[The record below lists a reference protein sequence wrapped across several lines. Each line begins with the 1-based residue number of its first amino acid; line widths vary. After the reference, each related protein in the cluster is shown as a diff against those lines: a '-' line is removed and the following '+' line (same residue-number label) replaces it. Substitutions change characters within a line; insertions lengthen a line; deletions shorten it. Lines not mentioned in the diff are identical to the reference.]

1 MVRILDY
8 KTGKPDEH
16 LKEIDKCKDLSSSDC
31 DGYLRQLVCYRLLF
45 EKDKK
50 ESRGMHVGAGELV
63 FIEPVSADLRTQ
75 GYKKGQYVSKRVEIS
90 DEMVDE
96 VEEVIKDVWGKI
108 KHLEFAKLPE
118 RDEKICGRCDFD
130 PICWG

>member
-1 MVRILDY
+1 MDY

-16 LKEIDKCKDLSSSDC
+16 LKDIDQTSDLSSPDC

-50 ESRGMHVGAGELV
+50 ESRGMRVHSGALV

-75 GYKKGQYVSKRVEIS
+75 GYKKGQYVTKRVEIS
-90 DEMVDE
+90 DEMVSDA
-96 VEEVIKDVWGKI
+96 EELIKKVWSQI
-108 KHLEFAKLPE
+108 KSLEFEKLPS

-130 PICWG
+130 SICWE